1 MRRIFGIVVLAMGLA
16 AFASPVSAREPDPAD
31 GIFHPVRDPYGVT
44 PETWLQ
50 RYMQW
55 IFGGTTSTNPL
66 VAPRC
71 SNVVGG
77 VWYMPHTFFDNG
89 VKLHC
94 TVSAAT
100 PILLS
105 PGGYLCDTAEGFSPG
120 TLRSCAEVGY
130 DELKNF
136 RLWIDGVRIWDLE
149 QWVVATPVYL
159 IRYPEDNIWEVRP
172 GAYRAAAKAGIMML
186 RPLSVGRH
194 TIIVHDQFGPD
205 VARVTAFLKVVR
217 AP

>member
-1 MRRIFGIVVLAMGLA
+1 MRRIFGIVVLATLLA
-16 AFASPVSAREPDPAD
+16 AFASPVSAKEPDPAD
-31 GIFHPVRDPYGVT
+31 GIFHPTRDPYGVA

-55 IFGGTTSTNPL
+55 IFGGTVSTNPVL
-66 VAPRC
+66 NPGC
-71 SNVVGG
+71 SNLVGG
-77 VWYMPHTFFDNG
+77 VWYMPHTFFDNQ

-94 TVSAAT
+94 TVNSAT
-100 PILLS
+100 PILIT
-105 PGGYLCDTAEGFSPG
+105 PGGFLCDTSEGVSPG

-130 DELKNF
+130 GELTNV
-136 RLWIDGVRIWDLE
+136 RLWIDGVRIWDLD
-149 QWVVATPVYL
+149 QWVVSTPVFR
-159 IRYPEDNIWEVRP
+159 IRYPEDNIWDVRP
-172 GAYRAAAKAGIMML
+172 GAYPAAAKAGILML

-194 TIIVHDQFGPD
+194 TIIVNDQLDQD